1 MHDIFFPFQGHPGPS
16 HRVSPW
22 IKASWQIWKESLK
35 KRLARLST
43 RETWVFNKRDSRE
56 TQRRTA
62 WGQHCQTLHVWQDS
76 MEKTAILRSSS
87 VANPHPFLD
96 DFHVKKIKKVYLQVT
111 TGPISACSRHNAS
124 ANSNMACSWRK
135 ELRARWQG
143 VAKPLRITKARL
155 LVSTTRPKKPA
166 KMVTL
171 KGLNS
176 WLNDVQPIRKKTK
189 PPKGSFLEWRYPI
202 PPKKD
207 KHPMISYVC
216 IENGHL

>member
-1 MHDIFFPFQGHPGPS
+1 M
-16 HRVSPW
+16 
-22 IKASWQIWKESLK
+22 
-35 KRLARLST
+35 T
-43 RETWVFNKRDSRE
+43 
-56 TQRRTA
+56 
-62 WGQHCQTLHVWQDS
+62 
-76 MEKTAILRSSS
+76 SSS
-87 VANPHPFLD
+87 LSRVILAHPIECRHESRRLGKSERNPSRSASLGCPRARPEFSTNVTVARRNGEQHGVNTAKHSMSGKIPWKKHPFLD

-202 PPKKD
+202 PPKKGQA
-207 KHPMISYVC
+207 SYDILC
-216 IENGHL
+216 LY